1 MADEK
6 VKSAPQANTVGRGQN
21 DERQEWESP
30 RFLRLSARK
39 AEVGLLLGP
48 EVLVL
53 LRS

>member
-1 MADEK
+1 MADETIESGAE
-6 VKSAPQANTVGRGQN
+6 VKSAECGQV
-21 DERQEWESP
+21 DQRRAWERPTLS
-30 RFLRLSARK
+30 RLSARK